1 MCRLIRFSIV
11 AAAMSWS
18 APASADP
25 VVFAPD
31 GCDFQ
36 VRFAAA
42 PTVTQSKSTLNR
54 GDAVVTN
61 RADLRSTVD
70 GKTDF
75 LRAECTK
82 IPSIGFVD
90 EAILKDNMNDLAAS
104 YKLQNPLI
112 TIQRNKLTG
121 AVGKIHATAHVGG
134 QDITLEIYRYT
145 GAANIFDVWV
155 GASPDTFPSAADTA
169 FQKSLKLNGADLQ

>member
-1 MCRLIRFSIV
+1 MIFG
-11 AAAMSWS
+11 
-18 APASADP
+18 
-25 VVFAPD
+25 PD
-31 GCDFQ
+31 GCDFK
-36 VRFAAA
+36 VSFAAA

-61 RADLRSTVD
+61 RADLRSLVD

-82 IPSIGFVD
+82 IPSMGFVD
-90 EAILKDNMNDLAAS
+90 EAILKDNMNDLAVS

-112 TIQRNKLTG
+112 TILHNRATG
-121 AVGKIHATAHVGG
+121 AVGRIHATARIGG

-145 GAANIFDVWV
+145 SSANIFDVWI
-155 GASPDTFPSAADTA
+155 GASPDAFPSGADAA
-169 FQKSLKLNGADLQ
+169 FLKSISLNGAALP

>member
-1 MCRLIRFSIV
+1 MRAWMGIAVGVLLLT
-11 AAAMSWS
+11 
-18 APASADP
+18 APASADT
-25 VVFAPD
+25 VVFGPD
-31 GCDFQ
+31 GCDFK
-36 VRFAAA
+36 VSFAAA
-42 PTVTQSKSTLNR
+42 PTITQSKSTLNR
-54 GDAVVTN
+54 GDAVVTD

-82 IPSIGFVD
+82 IPSMGFVD

-112 TIQRNKLTG
+112 TVQHNRLTG
-121 AVGKIHATAHVGG
+121 AVGRIHATARVGG

-145 GAANIFDVWV
+145 SSANIFDVWV
-155 GASPDTFPSAADTA
+155 GASPDTFPSAADTG
-169 FQKSLKLNGADLQ
+169 FLKSITLNGAGLP